1 LWDLLL
7 AVVLR
12 RAEFAGVSALAG
24 QTFTDRREAGKLL
37 AAEMAKY
44 AGRDDVVVLGLP
56 RGGVPVAWEVAR
68 GLRAPLDVLIVRK
81 LGAPGQPELAIGAI
95 GEGGVRVLNEGLI
108 RGLMIPA
115 RDIDRI
121 AAVEEE
127 ELQRRI
133 STYRGSHEPLVLKD
147 KTVIVVDDG
156 VATGA
161 TMRVG
166 LQAVKAMGAA
176 RVIAAFPVGAP
187 DSVAGLAEDADEVVV
202 LETPAWFGAVGEW
215 YEDFRPTTDEDV
227 QRILAGSRQGPG

>member
-1 LWDLLL
+1 
-7 AVVLR
+7 
-12 RAEFAGVSALAG
+12 
-24 QTFTDRREAGKLL
+24 
-37 AAEMAKY
+37 
-44 AGRDDVVVLGLP
+44 
-56 RGGVPVAWEVAR
+56 VAWEVAC

-95 GEGGVRVLNEGLI
+95 GEGGVRVLNEAMT
-108 RGLMIPA
+108 RSLMISA

-121 AAVEEE
+121 AAGEEK

-133 STYRGSHEPLVLKD
+133 SVYRGSHEPLVLKN

-161 TMRVG
+161 TMRAG

-176 RVIAAFPVGAP
+176 KVVAAFPVCAH
-187 DSVAGLAEDADEVVV
+187 DSLSGIEEEADEVVV
-202 LETPAWFGAVGEW
+202 LQTPAWFRAVGEW

-227 QRILAGSRQGPG
+227 QTILAGSRNGRG

>member
-1 LWDLLL
+1 LL
-7 AVVLR
+7 AVMLR

-24 QTFTDRREAGKLL
+24 QTFTDRREAGRLL
-37 AAEMAKY
+37 AAQMAKY

-121 AAVEEE
+121 AAVEEK

-133 STYRGSHEPLVLKD
+133 STYRGSHERLVLQD

-161 TMRVG
+161 TMRAG

-187 DSVAGLAEDADEVVV
+187 DSVSGIKEVADEVVV
-202 LETPAWFGAVGEW
+202 LQTPAWFGAVGEW

-227 QRILAGSRQGPG
+227 QRILAGSREGQ

>member
-1 LWDLLL
+1 M
-7 AVVLR
+7 
-12 RAEFAGVSALAG
+12 GALAG

-37 AAEMAKY
+37 AAEMANY

-81 LGAPGQPELAIGAI
+81 LGAPGQPELAIGAV

-108 RGLMIPA
+108 RGLMISA

-121 AAVEEE
+121 AAGEEK

-133 STYRGSHEPLVLKD
+133 SVYRGSHEPLVLKD
-147 KTVIVVDDG
+147 RTVIVVDDG

-161 TMRVG
+161 TMRAG

-176 RVIAAFPVGAP
+176 KVIAAFPVGAS
-187 DSVAGLAEDADEVVV
+187 DSVAGLEEDADEVVV
-202 LETPAWFGAVGEW
+202 LETPAWFSAVGEW

-227 QRILAGSRQGPG
+227 QRLLAGSRKGQ